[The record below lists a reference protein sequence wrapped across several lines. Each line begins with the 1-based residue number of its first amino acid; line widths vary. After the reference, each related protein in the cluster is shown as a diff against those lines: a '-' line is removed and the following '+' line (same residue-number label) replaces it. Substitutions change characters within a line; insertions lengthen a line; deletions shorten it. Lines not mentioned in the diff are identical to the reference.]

1 MRTKPQ
7 KPSFTFKAIPHMDTL
22 NKTIKKL
29 SDDEYQQ
36 LVAEVSGNRKNK
48 PFIVLETTRHRDV
61 DDSEMMDILQVNPN
75 AYYTLKSRLNSKI
88 AGILSKKVE
97 NPIQGLLNEVSRVP
111 AHLFGGNRDFSI
123 RALRELEKQLIEYDL
138 NAELI
143 HVYKTLAQLN
153 LHTED
158 YEFYN
163 KKYQRHVAYS
173 LAVTKAEAIFFNYLK
188 DLGAYQLT
196 GENEAWLRLT
206 VMEQELE
213 NISELYD
220 SHRLYV
226 IRNIVG
232 LYSMFNASGADDGLL
247 AKAVE
252 VDNVLMRMNAIFEKY
267 PLDTFYQNLKC
278 AADILHFE
286 YHVRTGQLARAE
298 QSMQRIHHLLPVL
311 LDKHILN
318 FFVVQFLRGKMM
330 KYRQDGVLND
340 LAWGVEMYSTQ
351 LDPDSCE
358 SAHVVAVS
366 RYLALVRFY
375 GGDYSGAA
383 RKINELRNKLP
394 LKQFLFADL
403 DSKIFQALQY
413 CILGDDGLCQQVLSS
428 IKRQIKDREE
438 EFASIRPAM
447 KLIKTA
453 LKPADYRKKVKRIA
467 EMWND
472 YQFEYKAAF
481 DVLGQLRIDE
491 AVVRKMSNPIK
502 SDM

>member
-1 MRTKPQ
+1 ME
-7 KPSFTFKAIPHMDTL
+7 TL

-36 LVAEVSGNRKNK
+36 LVMEVSGNRKNK
-48 PFIVLETTRHRDV
+48 PFVVLETTRQRDV

-88 AGILSKKVE
+88 AAILSKKVE

-158 YEFYN
+158 YEFYYH
-163 KKYQRHVAYS
+163 KYQRHVAYS
-173 LAVTKAEAIFFNYLK
+173 LSVTKAEAVFFNYIK
-188 DLGAYQLT
+188 DLGSYQLT
-196 GENEAWLRLT
+196 GDSESWTRL
-206 VMEQELE
+206 VQMEQQLE

-232 LYSMFNASGADDGLL
+232 LYSVFNAPGADDGLL
-247 AKAVE
+247 ARAVE
-252 VDNVLMRMNAIFEKY
+252 VDTVLLKMNAIFEKY

-286 YHVRTGQLARAE
+286 FHVRTGQLARAE
-298 QSMQRIHHLLPVL
+298 QSMQRIHRILPVL

-318 FFVVQFLRGKMM
+318 FFVVQFLRGKIL
-330 KYRQDGVLND
+330 KYRQDGVLDD
-340 LAWGVEMYSTQ
+340 LSWGADLYSGQ
-351 LDPDSCE
+351 VDPVSCE
-358 SAHVVAVS
+358 SAHVVAVT

-375 GGDYSGAA
+375 QGDYSGAA
-383 RKINELRNKLP
+383 RTINELRNKLS
-394 LKQFLFADL
+394 LKHYLYADL
-403 DSKIFQALQY
+403 DSKTFQALQY

-428 IKRQIKDREE
+428 IKRQIKDREDQ
-438 EFASIRPAM
+438 FASIRPAM

-467 EMWND
+467 EMWNS
-472 YQFEYKAAF
+472 YQADHCSSF
-481 DVLGQLRIDE
+481 DILGQVRIDE
-491 AVVRKMSNPIK
+491 AVIRKMSNPIK
-502 SDM
+502 SDH

>member
-1 MRTKPQ
+1 ME
-7 KPSFTFKAIPHMDTL
+7 TL

-36 LVAEVSGNRKNK
+36 LVQEVSGNRKNK
-48 PFIVLETTRHRDV
+48 PFIVLETTRQRDV

-88 AGILSKKVE
+88 AAILSKKVE

-158 YEFYN
+158 YDFYN

-173 LAVTKAEAIFFNYLK
+173 LAVTKAEAVFFNYIK
-188 DLGAYQLT
+188 DLGTYQLT
-196 GENEAWLRLT
+196 GDGESWSRLLG
-206 VMEQELE
+206 MEQELE

-220 SHRLYV
+220 SHRLFV

-232 LYSMFNASGADDGLL
+232 LYSMFNAPGAGDGLL
-247 AKAVE
+247 ARAAE
-252 VDNVLMRMNAIFEKY
+252 VDSVLIRMNAIFEKY

-278 AADILHFE
+278 ATDILHLE

-298 QSMQRIHHLLPVL
+298 QSMQRIHRILPVL

-318 FFVVQFLRGKMM
+318 FFVVQFLRGKIM
-330 KYRQDGVLND
+330 KYHQDGILND
-340 LAWGVEMYSTQ
+340 LAWGVELYAGQ
-351 LDPDSCE
+351 ADPA
-358 SAHVVAVS
+358 SAEASHVVAVS

-375 GGDYSGAA
+375 QGDYSGAA
-383 RKINELRNKLP
+383 RKINELRNKLS

-403 DSKIFQALQY
+403 DSKTFQALQY

-467 EMWND
+467 EMWTS
-472 YQFEYKAAF
+472 YQSSHTSSF
-481 DVLGQLRIDE
+481 DVLGYLRIDE
-491 AVVRKMSNPIK
+491 AVIRKMSNPIK
-502 SDM
+502 SDF

>member
-413 CILGDDGLCQQVLSS
+413 CILGDDGLCHQVLSS